1 MKKDE
6 GHWVTSSVRRFSVTP
21 CLCSSLLMF
30 REPVFREGWVSFAH
44 FCLTSTPGT
53 VSRGGLQACEMP
65 LASETDPNVLPARW
79 EEKNTR
85 EEGDFL
91 SEKAWAKAGPR
102 ETVTTLSACLP
113 SLGTGLQLP
122 LILKDD
128 TCFSL
133 CPSNSSIVNLSFGA
147 GGRHQVRSGAS
158 LWIPPSLTLTSAFVS

>member
-1 MKKDE
+1 M
-6 GHWVTSSVRRFSVTP
+6 RRFSVTP

-91 SEKAWAKAGPR
+91 SEKAWARARPR

-113 SLGTGLQLP
+113 SPGTGLQLP

-158 LWIPPSLTLTSAFVS
+158 FWIPPSLTLTSAFVS